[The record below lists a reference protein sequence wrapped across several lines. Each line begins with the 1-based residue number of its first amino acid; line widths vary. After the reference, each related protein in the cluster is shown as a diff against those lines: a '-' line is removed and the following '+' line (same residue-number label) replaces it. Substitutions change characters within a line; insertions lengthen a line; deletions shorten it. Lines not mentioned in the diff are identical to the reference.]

1 MSVRR
6 RLMRKAE
13 DAARRAVG
21 PDPTDE
27 PRLKFLSSDGEPTTR
42 DRIENE
48 EADVTDGTGL
58 YAIQELAQQDFDRL
72 VQEAAEWN
80 AMTGDEAGET
90 SAADGPQDEG
100 PVDSGDDLDS
110 L

>member
-80 AMTGDEAGET
+80 TITSDEAEET
-90 SAADGPQDEG
+90 SAAGELQDEG